1 MFRVVVAAWLV
12 GTLCVDSTDPFAII
26 ATFNNIYDRSRHALP
41 RCWGSR
47 FGMGFGG
54 SAATVPN
61 RTAYPRTGST
71 IDLRRPYVA
80 PDPDAVRTAAWN
92 RGRSRS
98 SHVTRAGPFAFHRDT
113 GWAVSRPRGLI
124 NYIMNCQSV
133 TSFSLQ
139 SVRSVCELF
148 RTRRSINE
156 LCTTSVL
163 KLTLSR
169 HRTGT
174 TSYSR

>member
-1 MFRVVVAAWLV
+1 MAVFRVVVAAWLV

-80 PDPDAVRTAAWN
+80 PDPDAVRTAAWT

-124 NYIMNCQSV
+124 NYNELSVSHDGQSTVSPFRLLRIISYTTKHDGPLMNCA
-133 TSFSLQ
+133 
-139 SVRSVCELF
+139 RH
-148 RTRRSINE
+148 
-156 LCTTSVL
+156 LC
-163 KLTLSR
+163 
-169 HRTGT
+169 
-174 TSYSR
+174 

>member
-1 MFRVVVAAWLV
+1 MAVFRVVVAAWLV

-80 PDPDAVRTAAWN
+80 PDPDAVRTAALN

-124 NYIMNCQSV
+124 NYNELSVSHDGQSTVSPFRLLRIISYTTKHDGPLMNCA
-133 TSFSLQ
+133 
-139 SVRSVCELF
+139 RH
-148 RTRRSINE
+148 
-156 LCTTSVL
+156 LC
-163 KLTLSR
+163 
-169 HRTGT
+169 
-174 TSYSR
+174 

>member
-1 MFRVVVAAWLV
+1 
-12 GTLCVDSTDPFAII
+12 
-26 ATFNNIYDRSRHALP
+26 
-41 RCWGSR
+41 
-47 FGMGFGG
+47 MGFGG

-113 GWAVSRPRGLI
+113 GWAGCVKAKGFNQL
-124 NYIMNCQSV
+124 
-133 TSFSLQ
+133 
-139 SVRSVCELF
+139 
-148 RTRRSINE
+148 
-156 LCTTSVL
+156 
-163 KLTLSR
+163 
-169 HRTGT
+169 
-174 TSYSR
+174 

>member
-1 MFRVVVAAWLV
+1 MAVFRVVVAAWLV

-124 NYIMNCQSV
+124 NYNELSVSHDGQSTVSPFRLLRIISYTTKHDGPLMNCA
-133 TSFSLQ
+133 
-139 SVRSVCELF
+139 RH
-148 RTRRSINE
+148 
-156 LCTTSVL
+156 LC
-163 KLTLSR
+163 
-169 HRTGT
+169 
-174 TSYSR
+174 